1 MSVTIEPYTAEQ
13 RDAVVQVSLQAWAPV
28 FASLERV
35 LGPEVFP
42 VLYPDWRV
50 SQQQAV
56 ESVCARAEYH
66 VWVARDAGAPVGFA
80 AVKLHAAARIGEV
93 SMIAVDP
100 SAQRRGIGSALMAVA
115 MDWMREAGMQV
126 AMQVAMVGTGGDPGH
141 APARQTYEQLGF
153 GLLPLAQ
160 YDKKR

>member
-13 RDAVVQVSLQAWAPV
+13 RDAVVQLSLQAWAPV

-56 ESVCARAEYH
+56 ESVCDSEEYQ
-66 VWVARDAGAPVGFA
+66 VWVALDVGAPVGFA
-80 AVKLHAAARIGEV
+80 AVKLHAADSIGEV
-93 SMIAVDP
+93 YMIAVDP
-100 SAQRRGIGSALMAVA
+100 AAQRRGIASALMAVA
-115 MDWMREAGMQV
+115 TDWMREAG
-126 AMQVAMVGTGGDPGH
+126 MQVAMVGTGGDPGH
-141 APARQTYEQLGF
+141 APARQTYEKLDF

-160 YDKKR
+160 YYKKL

>member
-1 MSVTIEPYTAEQ
+1 MSVTIEPYRAEQ
-13 RDAVVQVSLQAWAPV
+13 RDAVVQLSLQAWTPV

-56 ESVCARAEYH
+56 EGVCDSAEYH
-66 VWVARDAGAPVGFA
+66 VWVALDADAPVGFA
-80 AVKLHAAARIGEV
+80 AVKLHAADSLGEV
-93 SMIAVDP
+93 YMIAVDP
-100 SAQRRGIGSALMAVA
+100 AAQRRGIASALMAVA

-126 AMQVAMVGTGGDPGH
+126 AMVATGGDPGH
-141 APARQTYEQLGF
+141 APARQTYEKLGF

-160 YDKKR
+160 YYKKL